1 MMEQER
7 SHVHSTQSA
16 SHAKSLAPRCCAPWA
31 LSLRVPGPPCWEHSE
46 MALPKEESVLCCQ
59 RELVK
64 NPPAMRETWVQSLGW
79 EDPPGVGKGY
89 PLQYSGLEHSM
100 GCIVHGVTK
109 SWTRLSDFH
118 LEGAAPRRERWV
130 ETHRT
135 LGSGILSNSSGPA

>member
-1 MMEQER
+1 MCTAR
-7 SHVHSTQSA
+7 SQPVTPRAWPPAAVLHGRCRSG
-16 SHAKSLAPRCCAPWA
+16 SLGHLAGNTRRWPF
-31 LSLRVPGPPCWEHSE
+31 LRRN
-46 MALPKEESVLCCQ
+46 LCEWQ